1 MGPLGPVL
9 KRCNLSKYYDQDCR
23 YFGDQLKSLYSKNTN
38 QTVIAQI
45 NINPFVP
52 NASFLYPLK
61 KCFQGLEKGCVGNK
75 SVYLI
80 RNKFDELVGG
90 AGGNI
95 VILRKK
101 KKKLD
106 DSFAA
111 RQFFTEQ
118 AVLFYLQF

>member
-1 MGPLGPVL
+1 MGPLGLVL

-45 NINPFVP
+45 NIKPFVP
-52 NASFLYPLK
+52 HASFLYPLK
-61 KCFQGLEKGCVGNK
+61 KCFQGLEKGCIGNK
-75 SVYLI
+75 RVNLI
-80 RNKFDELVGG
+80 RNKFDELAGG

-101 KKKLD
+101 K
-106 DSFAA
+106 
-111 RQFFTEQ
+111 QT
-118 AVLFYLQF
+118 